1 MYCAKK
7 YCKIQHFADDTNP
20 KPASITT
27 INKQTNHDLKNLS
40 NWRNANKIVHNVNKT
55 ELVMLSPP
63 KKQLNDGLKVKLNG
77 KKLYQTDQSNI

>member
-20 KPASITT
+20 KPASIKT
-27 INKQTNHDLKNLS
+27 IKQTNHDLKNLS
-40 NWRNANKIVHNVNKT
+40 NSRNANKIVHNVNKT
-55 ELVMLSPP
+55 ELVMLSAP